1 MDMLMILRKNLFAFC
16 CCKLRDD
23 LYIEENNVS
32 SLRSWIFCKNRSPSA
47 VSASETDGDDFKA
60 QAVEDKGFFFGDDV
74 FNYQEAQGHRT
85 SEIFEGPISDPS
97 DLDQD
102 DWVHCGDGSIPVCT
116 PDETFNGEIQDDG
129 NKWFKDLRAS
139 AKHIKILRTLRSEG
153 ENRPSLPTTV
163 KDIEEIKP
171 INEHREMDKWP
182 KRLRKLVEL
191 SVVMRK

>member
-1 MDMLMILRKNLFAFC
+1 MSFDC
-16 CCKLRDD
+16 
-23 LYIEENNVS
+23 
-32 SLRSWIFCKNRSPSA
+32 
-47 VSASETDGDDFKA
+47 
-60 QAVEDKGFFFGDDV
+60 
-74 FNYQEAQGHRT
+74 RT
-85 SEIFEGPISDPS
+85 SDIFEGPLSDPS

-191 SVVMRK
+191 SVVMRKSDGIDKARRMVGIRAYRQAELRETPK